1 MQKAVH
7 NMIDKLRCTAY
18 GILLTLALSV
28 VNRGV
33 FGQALVS
40 AEDTT
45 AAVQDTPKAGGEE
58 SAVGSGMA
66 AIAGRPRQQA
76 LSDLTIGNF
85 FAAGWDEDFA
95 MRKRETGTLDLPLLR
110 VQSNEML
117 RLFRTNYYYQNDL
130 NSATKKVL
138 ADVDG
143 FIDVALDRRIMVE
156 VNGVYQWSY
165 PTSGLATSGG
175 APGFLTRIQ
184 LVDTES
190 SSLCANF
197 KVVAPNPALGT
208 YDSTVSYGL
217 AGFQDLAYWLNLD
230 RVGLYYS
237 LSFDSL
243 AGPAAAGAQ
252 RNDVQWDISVGK
264 SFTAAD
270 APVFRKFTVFEE
282 NFVQTVL
289 DGPTTGRTFFTMTPG
304 FRFDFGTSENSKKGT
319 DSVLIFG
326 TDIPVSGYQP
336 WALTW
341 RCSLIKCF

>member
-1 MQKAVH
+1 
-7 NMIDKLRCTAY
+7 MIDKLRCTAY

-197 KVVAPNPALGT
+197 KVVTNPALGT

-243 AGPAAAGAQ
+243 AGPAAAGTAQ
-252 RNDVQWDISVGK
+252 RRAMGHLRGQVLHRRRCPGLPQVHGVRGE
-264 SFTAAD
+264 FRAD
-270 APVFRKFTVFEE
+270 GSGRPYDRPNLLHDDSRFPFRLRHQRKQQEG
-282 NFVQTVL
+282 
-289 DGPTTGRTFFTMTPG
+289 D
-304 FRFDFGTSENSKKGT
+304 
-319 DSVLIFG
+319 
-326 TDIPVSGYQP
+326 
-336 WALTW
+336 
-341 RCSLIKCF
+341 